1 MNVVASWLAQFVC
14 IAGGF
19 VLPRVVNDKIGQ
31 GALGVWDFAWSLT
44 GLFALL
50 QGGIVSSVNRFV
62 AKHRALNDIEG
73 ISSAVS
79 SVTLILVALASV
91 IVALALAI
99 APNVPGF
106 LTQIKLVQA
115 GPFWSGLYH
124 YAWFIGFILAFVI
137 YAALMRTKEST
148 P

>member
-1 MNVVASWLAQFVC
+1 MTATHQTEPFESVKPTAHDAEGDVSGRSRLAMNVVASWLAQFVC

-31 GALGVWDFAWSLT
+31 VALGVWDFAWSLT

-91 IVALALAI
+91 IVAEI
-99 APNVPGF
+99 M
-106 LTQIKLVQA
+106 
-115 GPFWSGLYH
+115 
-124 YAWFIGFILAFVI
+124 IGRA
-137 YAALMRTKEST
+137 T
-148 P
+148 PVRSK